1 MISLGPEEKVA
12 TVGNYLGQ
20 KLDVAKQM
28 IDGDK
33 LKLGNIDQRY
43 SDTSSKDTVIEQ
55 SLKPGEV
62 VSEFR
67 VIDLVVS
74 LGAQPTYPKEISIDM
89 SSITDRETVN
99 IVVRKTQN
107 GKTMEVYNR
116 FHAVNDEELTIRLE
130 GTGVAEYEIYLDGE
144 LSYKTNIDFTKKG
157 DEAG

>member
-1 MISLGPEEKVA
+1 
-12 TVGNYLGQ
+12 
-20 KLDVAKQM
+20 
-28 IDGDK
+28 
-33 LKLGNIDQRY
+33 
-43 SDTSSKDTVIEQ
+43 
-55 SLKPGEV
+55 
-62 VSEFR
+62 
-67 VIDLVVS
+67 
-74 LGAQPTYPKEISIDM
+74 M